1 MPSGTDSCLIGSVAE
16 RVVREAKCPVLV
28 IKAKW

>member
-1 MPSGTDSCLIGSVAE
+1 MPSGTDGLIGSVAE